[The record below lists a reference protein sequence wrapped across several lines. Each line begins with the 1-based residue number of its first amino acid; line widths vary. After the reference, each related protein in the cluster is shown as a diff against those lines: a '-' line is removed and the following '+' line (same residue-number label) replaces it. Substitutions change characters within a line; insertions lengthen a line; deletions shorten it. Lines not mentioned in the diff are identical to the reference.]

1 MTERVR
7 VTAHDPATGDHNT
20 EELDPFGYVLVVGQ
34 HMTVSSLA
42 KYANGTIQLTIK
54 RIDS

>member
-7 VTAHDPATGDHNT
+7 VTAHDPATGDHST